1 MKNSLNIL
9 QELSDTIY
17 SHKTYYTYNKTSE
30 EDLTD
35 KYRKGRINASKW
47 LNELIWVYLEKEKKF
62 IHEFK
67 DHIKN
72 EKEKLKNLPNTDFK
86 KGIYDELNIIEGV
99 INDKLNHNNK

>member
-1 MKNSLNIL
+1 MGLFGK
-9 QELSDTIY
+9 
-17 SHKTYYTYNKTSE
+17 
-30 EDLTD
+30 
-35 KYRKGRINASKW
+35 R
-47 LNELIWVYLEKEKKF
+47 KKF